1 MENKPILPP
10 GYYTEADAEDV
21 YEKTFDTIFRY
32 FFTNYMNGTM
42 MEFGTFKGYSARKI
56 ALKMKQYNVM
66 NNLFMFDSFEGLP
79 EITSDVDK
87 NSYQVKLANDWQK
100 GTFGSANGFEVLLE
114 RDISNLIGKDNTNV
128 IKGYFDDTIAKMQ
141 LEKESAILVNIDC
154 DLYSSI
160 VTVLNKLIESQVFQ
174 DGSIILFDDYN
185 FNRANNNMGVRK
197 AIQDTFGKQDK
208 YELEQFFTYGWHGR
222 AFFVHDTKVK
232 TLTRK
237 K

>member
-1 MENKPILPP
+1 MEH
-10 GYYTEADAEDV
+10 
-21 YEKTFDTIFRY
+21 
-32 FFTNYMNGTM
+32 
-42 MEFGTFKGYSARKI
+42 
-56 ALKMKQYNVM
+56 
-66 NNLFMFDSFEGLP
+66 
-79 EITSDVDK
+79 
-87 NSYQVKLANDWQK
+87 
-100 GTFGSANGFEVLLE
+100 
-114 RDISNLIGKDNTNV
+114 DISNLIGKDNTNV
-128 IKGYFDDTIAKMQ
+128 VKGYFDDTIAKMQ
-141 LEKESAILVNIDC
+141 LEKKSAILINIDC

-222 AFFVHDTKVK
+222 AFFVHDNKVK
-232 TLTRK
+232 TLVRK

>member
-1 MENKPILPP
+1 MEKKIILPP
-10 GYYTEADAEDV
+10 GYYTEVDAEEV

-56 ALKMKQYNVM
+56 ASKMKQYNIV
-66 NNLFMFDSFEGLP
+66 NDLYMFDSFEGLP
-79 EITSDVDK
+79 EITSDVDI
-87 NSYQVKLANDWQK
+87 NSYQVKLTNDWQK
-100 GTFGSANGFEVLLE
+100 GTFGSASGFEKLLE
-114 RDISNLIGKDNTNV
+114 QDINLLIGEDNTNIV
-128 IKGYFDDTIAKMQ
+128 KGYYDDTLKNIQ
-141 LEKESAILVNIDC
+141 FEKESAILVNIDC

-160 VTVLNKLIESQVFQ
+160 VTVLNKLIESEVFQ

-185 FNRANNNMGVRK
+185 FNRANNNMGVRQ
-197 AIQDTFGKQDK
+197 AIKDTFGKQDK

-222 AFFVHDTKVK
+222 AFFVHDNK
-232 TLTRK
+232 TLKLVRK

>member
-56 ALKMKQYNVM
+56 ASKMKQYNVM

-87 NSYQVKLANDWQK
+87 NSYQVKLTNDWQK

-114 RDISNLIGKDNTNV
+114 HDISNLIGKDNTNV

-141 LEKESAILVNIDC
+141 LEKESAILINIDC

-222 AFFVHDTKVK
+222 AFFVHDNKVK